1 MLECFILQ
9 ETNRTLQATRVQMI
23 IITYKTVACE
33 FLVVRF
39 SLEHE
44 LRHGPGA
51 HSVVVVVV
59 TSLPGVSISTGSG

>member
-51 HSVVVVVV
+51 HSVVVVV